1 MPVRRFTPPDA
12 SVASYFHLHRTLG
25 LLGRYLCPEII
36 PLAHALVAAGPDRL
50 FWGTDWPHANH
61 AGEMP
66 NSTDLFDLLL
76 DWAPD
81 ERDRTRI
88 LVDNPAQF
96 YGF

>member
-1 MPVRRFTPPDA
+1 LAPRQPRRGDA
-12 SVASYFHLHRTLG
+12 EL
-25 LLGRYLCPEII
+25 
-36 PLAHALVAAGPDRL
+36 
-50 FWGTDWPHANH
+50 
-61 AGEMP
+61 
-66 NSTDLFDLLL
+66 DLFDLLL